1 MKVKTTKNEVMV
13 SSKKKVIANFMD
25 CKNVDSELVHNVIY
39 LSVAALN
46 ESRGSEEAARARINT
61 V

>member
-1 MKVKTTKNEVMV
+1 MV
-13 SSKKKVIANFMD
+13 SSKKKVIANFMN

-39 LSVAALN
+39 LSAAALN
-46 ESRGSEEAARARINT
+46 ENRGSEEAARARINT